1 MRNKRKSISLLGWI
15 IGALLLIYLGVFC
28 YLNLCKY
35 AQHVDSDIAA
45 EALLAR
51 EIWVEKDI
59 TPNDWISSTERRIIG
74 MPTVAAVF
82 YGITGSMQTAA
93 GITCVLL
100 GAILLGTFYFFLRK
114 LSLSRPASITALLV
128 LCALPIN
135 GFRNEGQM
143 VPFVTL
149 LLFLFAEYYVFH
161 GIFLFFNILFYL
173 KLKENRQMT
182 RKTFLEWLV
191 LFVAAVLLNCGGQRC
206 LQVIILPLLVVEVIA
221 LFMESGHLRQ
231 KLPGGRYLATAYV
244 GSLVLA
250 FLVSC
255 LYGGRGDYAVYLLQP
270 GEAVEK
276 LLLGVPAAL
285 LENFGLVGNAKVGSF
300 ASLMQLLVWVF
311 LILLGY
317 GLWYVFRKNTES
329 TDRQKDALT
338 ILLASVGVTAFIIGI
353 TSAEAAHYYFFM
365 AWFAAAVLVA
375 VMVDHM
381 SEGQPVF
388 AGLILTAVALFAVL
402 NLKYTYC
409 EAATTQDNLKEY
421 QEVAD
426 YLTEAGIDYGYA
438 EFWDAE
444 RICLITDGRVTMG
457 HSYTMASLSGYWWL
471 TSMKWYPP
479 TLPKEMRTAYVVRT
493 EMREAFEQ
501 QFPEGEA
508 PILEYEN
515 EKLAVY
521 VGNINGKNIPY
532 SVGNISCLSDS
543 HSFGPELLVLS
554 VFLLRNGGLQHQKS
568 PDKRQYLETFC
579 YFPADICPCL

>member
-1 MRNKRKSISLLGWI
+1 MKNKQKSITLLGWI
-15 IGALLLIYLGVFC
+15 TGALLLIYLGVFC
-28 YLNLCKY
+28 YLNLGKY

-74 MPTVAAVF
+74 MPTVAALF
-82 YGITGSMQTAA
+82 YGITGSMQTAV

-100 GAILLGTFYFFLRK
+100 GAVLLGTFYFFLRK
-114 LSLSRPASITALLV
+114 LSLSRVASATALLV

-161 GIFLFFNILFYL
+161 GIFLFLNILFYL
-173 KLKENRQMT
+173 KVKESQQMT
-182 RKTFLEWLV
+182 RRIFLEWLV
-191 LFVAAVLLNCGGQRC
+191 VFVAAVLLNCGGQRC
-206 LQVIILPLLVVEVIA
+206 LQVIILPLLVVEAIA
-221 LFMESGHLRQ
+221 LFTESGHFRK
-231 KLPGGRYLATAYV
+231 KLPAGRYLATAYI

-270 GEAVEK
+270 GESVEK
-276 LLLGVPAAL
+276 LLLTVPAAL
-285 LENFGLVGNAKVGSF
+285 LENFGLAGNTKVGSF
-300 ASLMQLLVWVF
+300 ASLMQLLVWAF

-317 GLWYVFRKNTES
+317 GLWYVFRPKTES
-329 TDRQKDALT
+329 TGRQKDALT

-353 TSAEAAHYYFFM
+353 TTAEAAHYYFFM

-388 AGLILTAVALFAVL
+388 AGLILAAVAMFAAL
-402 NLKYTYC
+402 NLKYTYYD
-409 EAATTQDNLKEY
+409 AATTQDNLKEY
-421 QEVAD
+421 QEAAD

-444 RICLITDGRVTMG
+444 RISLITDGRVTMG
-457 HSYTMASLSGYWWL
+457 HSYSMADLAGYWWL
-471 TSMKWYPP
+471 TSTKWYPP
-479 TLPKEMRTAYVVRT
+479 NLPAEMRTAYVVRT

-521 VGNINGKNIPY
+521 VGDTNYVN
-532 SVGNISCLSDS
+532 L
-543 HSFGPELLVLS
+543 
-554 VFLLRNGGLQHQKS
+554 
-568 PDKRQYLETFC
+568 
-579 YFPADICPCL
+579 

>member
-1 MRNKRKSISLLGWI
+1 MENKRKNRSLPGWI
-15 IGALLLIYLGVFC
+15 IGILLLIYLGVFC

-82 YGITGSMQTAA
+82 YGMTGSMQTAV

-100 GAILLGTFYFFLRK
+100 GAILSGTFYYFLRK
-114 LSLSRPASITALLV
+114 LSLRRTAAITALLV
-128 LCALPIN
+128 LCALPVN

-149 LLFLFAEYYVFH
+149 LFFLFAEYYVFH

-173 KLKENRQMT
+173 KLKEDRRLT

-191 LFVAAVLLNCGGQRC
+191 LFVAAVLLNCGGQRF
-206 LQVIILPLLVVEVIA
+206 LQVIILPMLVVEVIA
-221 LFMESGHLRQ
+221 LFAESAHFRQ
-231 KLPGGRYLATAYV
+231 KLPGGRFLATAYV

-276 LLLGVPAAL
+276 LFLTVPAAI
-285 LENFGLVGNAKVGSF
+285 LENFGLAGNAKVGSF
-300 ASLMQLLVWVF
+300 ASLVQLLLWAF

-317 GLWYVFRKNTES
+317 GLWYVFHKNAES
-329 TDRQKDALT
+329 TGRQRDALT

-388 AGLILTAVALFAVL
+388 AGLILAAVALFAVL
-402 NLKYTYC
+402 NLRYTYYD
-409 EAATTQDNLKEY
+409 AVTTQDNLKEY
-421 QEVAD
+421 QEAAD
-426 YLTEAGIDYGYA
+426 YLTEAGIEYGYA
-438 EFWDAE
+438 EFWDAG
-444 RICLITDGRVTMG
+444 RISLITDGEVTMG
-457 HSYTMASLSGYWWL
+457 HSYTMADLAGYWWL
-471 TSMKWYPP
+471 TSTKWYPP
-479 TLPKEMRTAYVVRT
+479 ALPSEMQTAYVVRT

-501 QFPEGEA
+501 QFSEGEVPA
-508 PILEYEN
+508 LKYEN
-515 EKLAVY
+515 DRLAVY
-521 VGNINGKNIPY
+521 V
-532 SVGNISCLSDS
+532 SD
-543 HSFGPELLVLS
+543 
-554 VFLLRNGGLQHQKS
+554 RNYVNL
-568 PDKRQYLETFC
+568 
-579 YFPADICPCL
+579 

>member
-1 MRNKRKSISLLGWI
+1 
-15 IGALLLIYLGVFC
+15 
-28 YLNLCKY
+28 
-35 AQHVDSDIAA
+35 
-45 EALLAR
+45 
-51 EIWVEKDI
+51 
-59 TPNDWISSTERRIIG
+59 
-74 MPTVAAVF
+74 
-82 YGITGSMQTAA
+82 
-93 GITCVLL
+93 
-100 GAILLGTFYFFLRK
+100 
-114 LSLSRPASITALLV
+114 
-128 LCALPIN
+128 
-135 GFRNEGQM
+135 M
-143 VPFVTL
+143 VPFVAL

-161 GIFLFFNILFYL
+161 GIFCFQYPVLPEI
-173 KLKENRQMT
+173 K
-182 RKTFLEWLV
+182 RKPADDPEDLSG
-191 LFVAAVLLNCGGQRC
+191 VAGIVCCRSFAELWRT
-206 LQVIILPLLVVEVIA
+206 EMSA
-221 LFMESGHLRQ
+221 GHH
-231 KLPGGRYLATAYV
+231 PATACS
-244 GSLVLA
+244 GSDRFIHGIRTPPAEAARWTLSCHSLCGKSCTC

-317 GLWYVFRKNTES
+317 GLWYVFRKIQRAQ
-329 TDRQKDALT
+329 TDKRCTDNSPCFCGSHSIYHRDHQRGGGP
-338 ILLASVGVTAFIIGI
+338 LLL
-353 TSAEAAHYYFFM
+353 FM

-402 NLKYTYC
+402 NLKYTYY

-471 TSMKWYPP
+471 TSTNGIPRRCP
-479 TLPKEMRTAYVVRT
+479 RNADRLRRT
-493 EMREAFEQ
+493 
-501 QFPEGEA
+501 
-508 PILEYEN
+508 
-515 EKLAVY
+515 
-521 VGNINGKNIPY
+521 
-532 SVGNISCLSDS
+532 D
-543 HSFGPELLVLS
+543 
-554 VFLLRNGGLQHQKS
+554 RN
-568 PDKRQYLETFC
+568 
-579 YFPADICPCL
+579 A

>member
-1 MRNKRKSISLLGWI
+1 MKSKQRSISLLGWI

-51 EIWVEKDI
+51 EIWEEKDI

-74 MPTVAAVF
+74 MPTVAAPI
-82 YGITGSMQTAA
+82 YGITGSMQTAV
-93 GITCVLL
+93 GITCILL
-100 GAILLGTFYFFLRK
+100 GAMLLATFYFFLRK
-114 LSLSRPASITALLV
+114 LSLSKMASITALLV
-128 LCALPIN
+128 LCALPVN

-161 GIFLFFNILFYL
+161 GIYLFLNILFYI
-173 KLKENRQMT
+173 KLREERQMN
-182 RKTFLEWLV
+182 RKTFLAWLV

-206 LQVIILPLLVVEVIA
+206 LQVIILPLLVVEAIA
-221 LFMESGHLRQ
+221 LFAESGHFKK
-231 KLPGGRYLATAYV
+231 KLPGGRYLATTYV
-244 GSLVLA
+244 GSLMIA

-270 GEAVEK
+270 REMVEK
-276 LLLGVPAAL
+276 LFLAVPAAI
-285 LENFGLVGNAKVGSF
+285 LENFGLAGNAKVGSF
-300 ASLMQLLVWVF
+300 ASLMQLLVWAF
-311 LILLGY
+311 LVLLGY
-317 GLWYVFRKNTES
+317 GLWYVFRRKTES
-329 TDRQKDALT
+329 TGRQKDALT

-388 AGLILTAVALFAVL
+388 AGLILVAVALFAIL
-402 NLKYTYC
+402 NLKYTYYD
-409 EAATTQDNLKEY
+409 AVTTQDNLKEY

-444 RICLITDGRVTMG
+444 RISLITDGEVTMG

-471 TSMKWYPP
+471 TSTKWYPP
-479 TLPKEMRTAYVVRT
+479 ALPTEMRTAYVVRT

-501 QFPEGEA
+501 QFPEGQV
-508 PILEYEN
+508 PSLEYEN

-521 VGNINGKNIPY
+521 VGDRNY
-532 SVGNISCLSDS
+532 V
-543 HSFGPELLVLS
+543 EL
-554 VFLLRNGGLQHQKS
+554 
-568 PDKRQYLETFC
+568 
-579 YFPADICPCL
+579 

>member
-1 MRNKRKSISLLGWI
+1 MRNERKSISLLGWI

-100 GAILLGTFYFFLRK
+100 GAILLGIFYFFLRK

-128 LCALPIN
+128 LCALPIS

-143 VPFVTL
+143 VPFVAL

-317 GLWYVFRKNTES
+317 GLWYVFRKIKRAQ
-329 TDRQKDALT
+329 TDKRCTDNSPCFCGSHSIYHRDHQRGGGP
-338 ILLASVGVTAFIIGI
+338 LLLFHGMVRSSCSGSGDGGSYVG
-353 TSAEAAHYYFFM
+353 
-365 AWFAAAVLVA
+365 
-375 VMVDHM
+375 
-381 SEGQPVF
+381 
-388 AGLILTAVALFAVL
+388 
-402 NLKYTYC
+402 
-409 EAATTQDNLKEY
+409 
-421 QEVAD
+421 
-426 YLTEAGIDYGYA
+426 
-438 EFWDAE
+438 
-444 RICLITDGRVTMG
+444 
-457 HSYTMASLSGYWWL
+457 
-471 TSMKWYPP
+471 
-479 TLPKEMRTAYVVRT
+479 RTAGVRWSDLNG
-493 EMREAFEQ
+493 RS
-501 QFPEGEA
+501 
-508 PILEYEN
+508 
-515 EKLAVY
+515 AVR
-521 VGNINGKNIPY
+521 GAESEI
-532 SVGNISCLSDS
+532 
-543 HSFGPELLVLS
+543 HLL
-554 VFLLRNGGLQHQKS
+554 
-568 PDKRQYLETFC
+568 
-579 YFPADICPCL
+579 

>member
-1 MRNKRKSISLLGWI
+1 
-15 IGALLLIYLGVFC
+15 
-28 YLNLCKY
+28 
-35 AQHVDSDIAA
+35 
-45 EALLAR
+45 
-51 EIWVEKDI
+51 
-59 TPNDWISSTERRIIG
+59 
-74 MPTVAAVF
+74 
-82 YGITGSMQTAA
+82 
-93 GITCVLL
+93 
-100 GAILLGTFYFFLRK
+100 
-114 LSLSRPASITALLV
+114 
-128 LCALPIN
+128 
-135 GFRNEGQM
+135 
-143 VPFVTL
+143 
-149 LLFLFAEYYVFH
+149 
-161 GIFLFFNILFYL
+161 
-173 KLKENRQMT
+173 MT

-388 AGLILTAVALFAVL
+388 AGLILTAVALFAVR
-402 NLKYTYC
+402 
-409 EAATTQDNLKEY
+409 AVDNNV
-421 QEVAD
+421 VAF
-426 YLTEAGIDYGYA
+426 LGEFYG
-438 EFWDAE
+438 
-444 RICLITDGRVTMG
+444 
-457 HSYTMASLSGYWWL
+457 
-471 TSMKWYPP
+471 
-479 TLPKEMRTAYVVRT
+479 
-493 EMREAFEQ
+493 
-501 QFPEGEA
+501 
-508 PILEYEN
+508 
-515 EKLAVY
+515 
-521 VGNINGKNIPY
+521 NG
-532 SVGNISCLSDS
+532 LSDPTGS
-543 HSFGPELLVLS
+543 AGHKHNFLCHKDHSFLWLYS
-554 VFLLRNGGLQHQKS
+554 TIKM
-568 PDKRQYLETFC
+568 KYL
-579 YFPADICPCL
+579 PCSF